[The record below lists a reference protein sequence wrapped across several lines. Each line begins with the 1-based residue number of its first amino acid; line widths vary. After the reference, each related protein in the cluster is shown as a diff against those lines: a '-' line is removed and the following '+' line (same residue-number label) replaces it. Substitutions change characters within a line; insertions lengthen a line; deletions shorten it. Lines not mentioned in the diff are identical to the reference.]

1 MELLLL
7 LLVIFLQL
15 GGGLG
20 WERGEGGRGWQG
32 WEWVTA
38 GRGLMTLQQPQPAVN
53 WAPGAEGGSLTGAVT
68 QTPPRREMSAL
79 PSGL

>member
-20 WERGEGGRGWQG
+20 VGWGQG
-32 WEWVTA
+32 WEWVTM
-38 GRGLMTLQQPQPAVN
+38 GRGLQTLVQPQPALN
-53 WAPGAEGGSLTGAVT
+53 WAPGG
-68 QTPPRREMSAL
+68 RRESHWGGETDT
-79 PSGL
+79 PQREVCSP